1 MLVCVTV
8 TAQNSAKWALLRAFA
23 GPKMSNA
30 FDQRDEHIKNHGFVI
45 ILLGFR
51 APVPTCSKSHCQTN
65 CIRACTL
72 ASALRL
78 FILSGKVKHKQCEI
92 HFIFAW
98 YLICIHCLS
107 KEVQLEDFRYM
118 NFCGQVAVAVAVA
131 VPVAAA
137 GAMTVA
143 VADMK
148 VAVAMAVASS
158 Q

>member
-1 MLVCVTV
+1 MFYRP
-8 TAQNSAKWALLRAFA
+8 AR
-23 GPKMSNA
+23 
-30 FDQRDEHIKNHGFVI
+30 
-45 ILLGFR
+45 
-51 APVPTCSKSHCQTN
+51 
-65 CIRACTL
+65 
-72 ASALRL
+72 
-78 FILSGKVKHKQCEI
+78 VKHKPCEI

-107 KEVQLEDFRYM
+107 KEVQLENFRYM
-118 NFCGQVAVAVAVA
+118 NFCGQVPVAVAVA

-143 VADMK
+143 VANMK